1 MAADNIQDLYK
12 RIQQLQKEVKNL
24 GGEGFKDVNAAIK
37 AMGGGLEGSKKVIKS
52 LQRDVEDL
60 RDTFGSISSTLKNVV
75 SDLKGTRNLSKESLS
90 SFNKLE
96 SLTYKISEHKKGE
109 NVLTIKQLKDTSKKI
124 GLEVENLKVLQKELQ
139 AKEASN
145 NLSPKEQAALNE
157 INGSLEK
164 KTGYLSDINK
174 ELDKT
179 VAEER
184 QIQRSLGLTG
194 KLYEGIA
201 GSLKKIGIQSE
212 RFDELPNKLRIAA
225 QEGGKFNVLKTG
237 FSEVGKAVKEG
248 LTDPLFKI
256 AVATKA
262 LKSAFSFIKNAFL
275 DFDKASVNIARNF
288 GSTPQSARE
297 LTHEFRQISASSNN
311 LLSTTGNLSE
321 AFSGLNA
328 VAGTFANFGQ
338 ASVETYNNLTKG
350 LGLSE
355 QSAQGIY
362 KFSVLQ
368 GKEFDKFTNELSG
381 QLALRREQS
390 GVALSDKAIYESITQ
405 LSAQQRLN
413 IKGGTQG
420 LIDSVI
426 EAKKLGAEFSDLNTA
441 ANSLLQFES
450 SIGAELEAELLT
462 GRNLNLE
469 RARTAALNG
478 DQVTLAKELKAQL
491 GSAEE
496 LRKMNVIQQESLAK
510 AFGMS
515 ADQVAGMLEK
525 QEMLNAAN
533 KAGFNDVESIAKAY
547 GEAADKEAFLAQIGD
562 KRLKAQASNLTFQEK
577 INALT
582 EKFKD
587 LFIQK
592 LEPMFTKF
600 LGKFDEFIKGGGIEK
615 IANVAKSIGSVF
627 LSIGKVLTGP
637 IGKIIGGLA
646 AFGAL
651 KMLVGGLPVRIVG
664 QGPMGGAGGGGGLM
678 GSLFNQGTVTSK
690 SGQTYAANS
699 PQGRMIRNMSGQK
712 PVGRGLT
719 GMGAGMLGMGA
730 MMAGQAIGGQAGGV
744 LSSAGSM
751 AAMGAIAGPIGA
763 AIGGAVGLAMGLNDI
778 SKEKQRLKKE
788 QEFTESLQPKTAAQ
802 RRAARIYGNMAE
814 TNAEM
819 ARYSAISGA
828 GGNGGVEETN
838 SLLKTI
844 SGQLS
849 EQREIVM
856 SGNKVGTA
864 VATGNYQQG

>member
-1 MAADNIQDLYK
+1 MAKDNP
-12 RIQQLQKEVKNL
+12 
-24 GGEGFKDVNAAIK
+24 G
-37 AMGGGLEGSKKVIKS
+37 KK
-52 LQRDVEDL
+52 
-60 RDTFGSISSTLKNVV
+60 
-75 SDLKGTRNLSKESLS
+75 
-90 SFNKLE
+90 
-96 SLTYKISEHKKGE
+96 
-109 NVLTIKQLKDTSKKI
+109 
-124 GLEVENLKVLQKELQ
+124 
-139 AKEASN
+139 
-145 NLSPKEQAALNE
+145 
-157 INGSLEK
+157 
-164 KTGYLSDINK
+164 
-174 ELDKT
+174 
-179 VAEER
+179 
-184 QIQRSLGLTG
+184 
-194 KLYEGIA
+194 
-201 GSLKKIGIQSE
+201 
-212 RFDELPNKLRIAA
+212 AA
-225 QEGGKFNVLKTG
+225 QEVNEELGYLEDQLISIADQLSTKIKDAISEIRDESKGVAQIFGDKLNKSIKDIARGSDKILSNTAKLATGAASVKDIQKSQLELQVKQLAAERNLEILVRTGVLKDKEEIAKAQAEINEATNAQNKLIEAQLKQAAKIKSNMGITG
-237 FSEVGKAVKEG
+237 NLIKGISKIPVLGNFLNAEEALTKAQIAAAKEG
-248 LTDPLFKI
+248 GNRTNVMGAAFKQLGKSLKENLTDPLTI
-256 AVATKA
+256 MAVSGKA
-262 LKSAFSFIKNAFL
+262 LASIFGFIKKSFL

-297 LTHEFRQISASSNN
+297 LTHEFRQISANSNN

-426 EAKKLGAEFSDLNTA
+426 EAKKLGAEFNDLNSA
-441 ANSLLQFES
+441 ANSLLQFEN

-496 LRKMNVIQQESLAK
+496 FTKMNVIQQESLAK

-533 KAGFNDVESIAKAY
+533 KAGFKDVESIAKAY

-562 KRLKAQASNLTFQEK
+562 ERLKAQASNLTFQTK
-577 INALT
+577 INALL

-592 LEPMFTKF
+592 LEPKFEEF
-600 LGKFDEFIKGGGIEK
+600 LGKFDKFIKGGGITK
-615 IANVAKSIGSVF
+615 IADVAKSIGSVF

-678 GSLFNQGTVTSK
+678 GSLFNQGTITSK

-751 AAMGAIAGPIGA
+751 AAMGAIAGPVGA

-814 TNAEM
+814 TDTEM

-844 SGQLS
+844 SGQLFFLIDGILD
-849 EQREIVM
+849 EYIYPRNCLAIQ
-856 SGNKVGTA
+856 VGS
-864 VATGNYQQG
+864 